1 MKDRLFEIWL
11 SLRVGPANP
20 AFIPLLEQYTPY
32 DLFSMGPDAI
42 GELPGDE
49 RLKQALCDKDLSQC
63 YQIQQYCRK
72 SGVRILFW
80 QEEDY
85 PGILRLLKDPPML
98 LYCKGR
104 LPDLNRELCIAV
116 VGTRTMSEYG
126 KRMAYKIGYELG
138 AAKAVTVSGLALG
151 IDAMASAGALAAGGT
166 SMVVLG
172 CGIDI
177 VYPTAHKTLMNEI
190 LRNGAVLT
198 EYPPATRP
206 LKHHFPQRNRLISGL
221 CQGTVVVEAQANSG
235 SLITA
240 KNAIAQGRDIYAVPG
255 NVGEENT
262 SGTNDLIR
270 SGANV
275 VLGGRDIL
283 ENYAFLY
290 RDVLSMSG
298 LTMAEKRSQVDEHFL
313 MKMSVYYKSKTT
325 EFPSLEG
332 RGASDSPKAE
342 TEAPPSVKRRDPVS
356 ASPKTVEKA
365 SPKKEST
372 PRKAPPPS
380 APREGDRSEEIL
392 KTLTDTQRRLFEA
405 LPLEHAVAVD
415 YLMRSGFDMKD
426 IMSAMTVLEIKGLAV
441 MLPGGLFSRK

>member
-11 SLRVGPANP
+11 SLHVGPANP
-20 AFIPLLEQYTPY
+20 DFIPLLEQYTPY
-32 DLFSMGPDAI
+32 ELFSMGADAVS
-42 GELPGDE
+42 ELSCDQK
-49 RLKQALCDKDLSQC
+49 LKQALCDKDLTRC

-72 SGVRILFW
+72 SGVHIIFW
-80 QEEDY
+80 QDEDY

-98 LYCKGR
+98 LYYKGQ

-151 IDAMASAGALAAGGT
+151 VDAMASAGALAAGGT
-166 SMVVLG
+166 TVVVLG

-177 VYPTAHKTLMNEI
+177 VYPTAHRTLMNEV
-190 LRNGAVLT
+190 LRHGAVIT
-198 EYPPATRP
+198 EYPPATSP

-221 CQGTVVVEAQANSG
+221 CQGTVVVEAQTNSG

-240 KNAIAQGRDIYAVPG
+240 KTAIAQGRDIYAVPG

-262 SGTNDLIR
+262 SGTNHLIR

-290 RDVLSMSG
+290 RDVLSMSQ
-298 LTMAEKRSQVDEHFL
+298 LYLAEKRSEVDEDFL
-313 MKMSVYYKSKTT
+313 MKLSVYYKTKPTESSPIQKRHEPTPPKQKERTAVPSNDRQPVAESKATSKQKT
-325 EFPSLEG
+325 S
-332 RGASDSPKAE
+332 KE
-342 TEAPPSVKRRDPVS
+342 TSV
-356 ASPKTVEKA
+356 
-365 SPKKEST
+365 
-372 PRKAPPPS
+372 PRPTPPPTM
-380 APREGDRSEEIL
+380 PRAGDRSEEVL
-392 KTLTDTQRRLFEA
+392 KTLTETQRRLFDA
-405 LPLEHAVAVD
+405 LPLDHAVAVD
-415 YLMRSGFDMKD
+415 YLTRSGFEMKD